1 MMGSPGID
9 LLLFLDPLHCFPVK
23 LSERVKDSTL
33 PPIDLIQFVDI
44 PQCPHVSKKILF
56 QVFQRETARD
66 RQRQR
71 QRETKSEAQ
80 RDRYRGSSQVRDLSL
95 VSLDK
100 F

>member
-56 QVFQRETARD
+56 QVFQRET
-66 RQRQR
+66 
-71 QRETKSEAQ
+71 
-80 RDRYRGSSQVRDLSL
+80 
-95 VSLDK
+95 
-100 F
+100 